1 MKIDWFTVIAQVL
14 NFLILVGLLWR
25 FLYKPILKAIDE
37 REKKIVARLADAEAK
52 KTEANKEQEEF
63 KQKNE
68 AFDKE
73 RKALLDKAVAESEDE
88 RKKLLEQARKDAASL
103 TAKLD
108 AASKEAQENL
118 NHEIAQKTRQ
128 QVFAITRK
136 ALTDLAS
143 AGLEEQSA
151 NMFIGRLHG
160 LKEEEK
166 RQFVDAFK
174 SNSNPIL
181 VRSAF
186 DLPEK
191 QQNEIKD
198 AVNRILSAAPQ
209 FQFKTNPELI
219 SGIELSANGY
229 KLAWS
234 ISEYLNSLEKSIP
247 VMEKEI
253 SETLPPKK

>member
-1 MKIDWFTVIAQVL
+1 MKIDWFTVIAQVI
-14 NFLILVGLLWR
+14 NFLILAGLLWR

-37 REKKIVARLADAEAK
+37 REKKIAAQLADAETK
-52 KTEANKEQEEF
+52 KAEANKEQEDF

-73 RKALLDKAVAESEDE
+73 KKSLLDKATAESEDE
-88 RKKLLEQARKDAASL
+88 RKKLLEQARNDAAAL
-103 TAKLD
+103 TAKLE

-118 NHEIAQKTRQ
+118 NHQIAEKTRQ

-143 AGLEEQSA
+143 AGLEEQSI
-151 NMFIGRLHG
+151 NMFIGRLNG
-160 LKEEEK
+160 LKEEERK
-166 RQFVDAFK
+166 QFVDAFR
-174 SNSNPIL
+174 SGSNPVL

-186 DLPEK
+186 DIPEK

-198 AVNRILSAAPQ
+198 AVNKVLGAAPQ

-219 SGIELSANGY
+219 SGIELTVNGF

-253 SETLPPKK
+253 PETPPEKK

>member
-1 MKIDWFTVIAQVL
+1 
-14 NFLILVGLLWR
+14 
-25 FLYKPILKAIDE
+25 
-37 REKKIVARLADAEAK
+37 
-52 KTEANKEQEEF
+52 
-63 KQKNE
+63 
-68 AFDKE
+68 
-73 RKALLDKAVAESEDE
+73 
-88 RKKLLEQARKDAASL
+88 
-103 TAKLD
+103 
-108 AASKEAQENL
+108 
-118 NHEIAQKTRQ
+118 
-128 QVFAITRK
+128 
-136 ALTDLAS
+136 
-143 AGLEEQSA
+143 
-151 NMFIGRLHG
+151 
-160 LKEEEK
+160 
-166 RQFVDAFK
+166 VDAFK

-253 SETLPPKK
+253 SETLPQKK

>member
-1 MKIDWFTVIAQVL
+1 ML
-14 NFLILVGLLWR
+14 SS
-25 FLYKPILKAIDE
+25 PIQI
-37 REKKIVARLADAEAK
+37 RYWC
-52 KTEANKEQEEF
+52 
-63 KQKNE
+63 
-68 AFDKE
+68 
-73 RKALLDKAVAESEDE
+73 
-88 RKKLLEQARKDAASL
+88 
-103 TAKLD
+103 
-108 AASKEAQENL
+108 
-118 NHEIAQKTRQ
+118 
-128 QVFAITRK
+128 
-136 ALTDLAS
+136 
-143 AGLEEQSA
+143 
-151 NMFIGRLHG
+151 
-160 LKEEEK
+160 
-166 RQFVDAFK
+166 
-174 SNSNPIL
+174 
-181 VRSAF
+181 AF